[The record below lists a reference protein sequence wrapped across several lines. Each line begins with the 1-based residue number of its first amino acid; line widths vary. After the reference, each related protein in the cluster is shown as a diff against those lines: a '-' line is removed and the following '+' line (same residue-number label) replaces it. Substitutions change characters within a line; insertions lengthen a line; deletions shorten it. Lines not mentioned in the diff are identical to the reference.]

1 MLRCLAKFHNC
12 NYEQKFRKLKGSR
25 LKPTEKIA
33 EYVDEILIIE
43 NHVVKNN
50 FSLPLFANG
59 KPTLLFQ
66 NTLGTINNTKNHL
79 TLFGQTVLPE
89 KITFS
94 ENFILIAYFFKPFSL
109 KALFGFSAQEFT
121 DNPINL
127 NLVEYKVA
135 KELQEKLLN
144 ALSIQE
150 MLSILDCFIF
160 DLINKIKVTNKL
172 IDYATK
178 LIAENPSKQI
188 LTKAQNEIFVTERTF
203 QRMFKKEIGI
213 SPDQYRRIAQFN
225 AAFQQLNS
233 RQFKQLT
240 DIVFDNN
247 YADQSHFIRT
257 FKEFTNL
264 TPTEYLNLGK
274 Q

>member
-1 MLRCLAKFHNC
+1 M
-12 NYEQKFRKLKGSR
+12 KGSR
-25 LKPTEKIA
+25 LKPAQKIA

-43 NHVVKNN
+43 NYDVKDN

-66 NTLGTINNTKNHL
+66 NTLGTINNTKNYL

-94 ENFILIAYFFKPFSL
+94 DNFILIAYFFKPFSL

-127 NLVEYKVA
+127 NLVDYKVA
-135 KELQEKLLN
+135 SELQEKLLN
-144 ALSIQE
+144 ALSIQA
-150 MLSILDCFIF
+150 MLTILDGFIF
-160 DLINKIKVTNKL
+160 GLINKIQISNKL

-188 LTKAQNEIFVTERTF
+188 LAKAQNEIFVTERTF
-203 QRMFKKEIGI
+203 QRMFKKEVGI

-225 AAFQQLNS
+225 SAFQQLNTGL
-233 RQFKQLT
+233 FKQLT
-240 DIVFDNN
+240 DIVFNN
-247 YADQSHFIRT
+247 GYADQSHFIRT

-264 TPTEYLNLGK
+264 TPKAYLNLGK

>member
-1 MLRCLAKFHNC
+1 M
-12 NYEQKFRKLKGSR
+12 KGSR
-25 LKPTEKIA
+25 LKPAQKIA

-43 NHVVKNN
+43 NYDVKDN

-66 NTLGTINNTKNHL
+66 NTLGTINNAKNYL

-94 ENFILIAYFFKPFSL
+94 DNFTLIAYFFKPFSL

-127 NLVEYKVA
+127 NLVDYKVA
-135 KELQEKLLN
+135 SELQEKLLN
-144 ALSIQE
+144 ALSIQA
-150 MLSILDCFIF
+150 MLSILDGFIF
-160 DLINKIKVTNKL
+160 GLINKIQISNKL

-188 LTKAQNEIFVTERTF
+188 LAKAQNEIFVTERTF
-203 QRMFKKEIGI
+203 QRMFKKEVGI

-225 AAFQQLNS
+225 SAFQQLNTGL
-233 RQFKQLT
+233 FKQLT
-240 DIVFDNN
+240 DIVFNN
-247 YADQSHFIRT
+247 GYADQSHFIRT

-264 TPTEYLNLGK
+264 TPKAYLNLGK

>member
-1 MLRCLAKFHNC
+1 
-12 NYEQKFRKLKGSR
+12 LKGRR
-25 LKPTEKIA
+25 LKPTETIA
-33 EYVDEILIIE
+33 GYVDEILIIE
-43 NHVVKNN
+43 NYGVKDK

-66 NTLGTINNTKNHL
+66 NTLGAINNTENHL
-79 TLFGQTVLPE
+79 TLFGQTVLPQ

-109 KALFGFSAQEFT
+109 NAFFGFSMQEFT

-127 NLVEYKVA
+127 NLVEYKIA
-135 KELQEKLLN
+135 NELQEKLLN
-144 ALSIQE
+144 AFSIQE
-150 MLSILDCFIF
+150 MLAILDSFIF
-160 DLINKIKVTNKL
+160 NLITKLKFTNKL

-178 LIAENPSKQI
+178 LIAGNPSKQI

-203 QRMFKKEIGI
+203 QRMFKKEVGI
-213 SPDQYRRIAQFN
+213 TPDQYRRIAQFN
-225 AAFQQLNS
+225 SAFQQLNN
-233 RQFKQLT
+233 RQFKQLV
-240 DIVFDNN
+240 DIAFNHH

-264 TPTEYLNLGK
+264 TPSEYLNLGK

>member
-1 MLRCLAKFHNC
+1 
-12 NYEQKFRKLKGSR
+12 LKGSR
-25 LKPTEKIA
+25 LKPAQKIA

-43 NHVVKNN
+43 NYDVKDN

-66 NTLGTINNTKNHL
+66 NTLGTINNTKNYL

-94 ENFILIAYFFKPFSL
+94 DNFTLIAYFFKPFSL

-127 NLVEYKVA
+127 NLVDYKVA
-135 KELQEKLLN
+135 SELQEKLLN
-144 ALSIQE
+144 ALSIQA
-150 MLSILDCFIF
+150 MLTILDGFIF
-160 DLINKIKVTNKL
+160 GLINKIQISNKL

-203 QRMFKKEIGI
+203 QRMFKKEVGI

-225 AAFQQLNS
+225 SAFQQLNTGL
-233 RQFKQLT
+233 FKQLT
-240 DIVFDNN
+240 DIVFNN
-247 YADQSHFIRT
+247 GYADQSHFIRT

-264 TPTEYLNLGK
+264 TPKAYLNLGK